1 MNLESKHCEWSIIQ
15 INIGVVLV
23 TEKLSNL
30 YLFLTECWLEVSTPE
45 EGSATGLHHRLSW
58 FSSVFRLLLKWFPL
72 YSSCSCRSFM
82 QHSRG

>member
-45 EGSATGLHHRLSW
+45 EGSATGLHHRLS
-58 FSSVFRLLLKWFPL
+58 
-72 YSSCSCRSFM
+72 
-82 QHSRG
+82 